1 MEKENIY
8 NVPNFLSFYR
18 LVTFPLI
25 LWLIYEEKENAFA
38 IFLCINLITDI
49 LDGLIARLFN
59 LKTKFGAKLDS
70 LADNG
75 TFIAAFI
82 GIFTFK
88 TGELSGSIW
97 MLWLFI
103 AFFIT
108 GLIVSFVKFKQYPSL
123 HLYTTKIGGYVQG
136 IFIFILFAWGYNE
149 HLFYVAMI
157 LGYVSHIEEIVIL
170 LISKR
175 MKTDAKGLFWILK
188 EKRQLRDSSFN

>member
-1 MEKENIY
+1 MKKENIY

-18 LVTFPLI
+18 LLTFPLI
-25 LWLIYEEKENAFA
+25 LWFIYVGKENLFV

-49 LDGLIARLFN
+49 LDGLIARVFN

-88 TGELSGSIW
+88 LNEMTDSIW

-103 AFFIT
+103 TFFIS
-108 GLIVSFVKFKQYPSL
+108 GLIVSFIKFKQYPSL

-136 IFIFILFAWGYNE
+136 IFIFVLFAWNFNE
-149 HLFYVAMI
+149 YLFYAAMFF
-157 LGYVSHIEEIVIL
+157 GYVSHIEEIIIL
-170 LISKR
+170 LISKK
-175 MKTDAKGLFWILK
+175 MKTDAKGLYWVLK
-188 EKRQLRDSSFN
+188 ERKQKMQTT

>member
-18 LVTFPLI
+18 LLTFPLI
-25 LWLIYEEKENAFA
+25 LWFIYSGKESLFA
-38 IFLCINLITDI
+38 IFLCINLVTDI
-49 LDGLIARLFN
+49 LDGLIARAFN

-88 TGELSGSIW
+88 LNEMSESIW

-103 AFFIT
+103 AFFIA
-108 GLIVSFVKFKQYPSL
+108 GLIVSFIKFKQYPSL

-136 IFIFILFAWGYNE
+136 IFIFILFAWNYYE
-149 HLFYVAMI
+149 PLFFVAMI
-157 LGYVSHIEEIVIL
+157 FGYISHIEEIIIL
-170 LISKR
+170 LISKE
-175 MKTDAKGLFWILK
+175 MKTDAKGLYWILK
-188 EKRQLRDSSFN
+188 SH